1 MLIYNMD
8 CCTNLHVGYGGQQN
22 CPNSRSNNNQP
33 FNLHPEKWFEGYPVK
48 STLFFQGVKT
58 TMAHIFFWFMKPS
71 FFSGCHPRKSQVFL
85 PKTFGKIETASTIFW
100 DYLGMFREYSQKNIF
115 FRNKTLLFF
124 KIESWNFQ
132 NLFENKFC
140 ETPQRF
146 NTFS

>member
-22 CPNSRSNNNQP
+22 CPNPRSNNNQP

-58 TMAHIFFWFMKPS
+58 TMAHIFFWFTKPS
-71 FFSGCHPRKSQVFL
+71 FFSGCHRRKSQVFL
-85 PKTFGKIETASTIFW
+85 PKTFRKIETASTIFW

-115 FRNKTLLFF
+115 LGIKLF
-124 KIESWNFQ
+124 
-132 NLFENKFC
+132 C
-140 ETPQRF
+140 
-146 NTFS
+146 FSR